1 MLPSAQ
7 ELVGFAKLY
16 EESAV
21 TLIQDLVRIPSV
33 NGRDFE
39 TPVARR
45 VRQEAEDHGLSA
57 KLLGT
62 DENRQNVLVEIGGGS
77 NGFAF
82 IGHMDTVAEGDH
94 DLWNHDP
101 FEGVLSRGK
110 IYGRGTADNK
120 AGIVCGLF
128 ALVLLQDHGLIH
140 QDQMSVVLAGVVD
153 EESGASSP
161 LGVRYLL
168 DDGSLDVSAAIYTYA
183 SDVICIG
190 HRGLLRMKIRTT
202 GEAVHSGSGAW
213 DRGEEGVNA
222 VTGLA
227 AILLRLEELNLETS
241 PHPAFPG
248 LGAKITPG
256 TIISGGDWEGMVPA
270 WAEAIVDIRLMPD
283 QLVNEVLAIIE
294 AIVEDEIA
302 LRPGLSVEIEE
313 KTRLPGVAISED
325 HNLVNIAKR
334 YTFEVTGNAWKAVG
348 AGPANEGYMLIEA
361 GIPTLCG
368 FGPTGGNAHAVN
380 EWVTVSSLAP
390 TIAMFAGIAQEF
402 LRGIKE

>member
-1 MLPSAQ
+1 
-7 ELVGFAKLY
+7 LVGFAKLY

-33 NGRDFE
+33 NGCDFE

-45 VRQEAEDHGLSA
+45 VMQEAEVHDLGV
-57 KLLGT
+57 KLLGVE
-62 DENRQNVLVEIGGGS
+62 ENRRNVLVETGEGS
-77 NGFAF
+77 RGFAF
-82 IGHMDTVAEGDH
+82 IGHMDTVAEGER

-101 FEGVLSRGK
+101 FEGVLSEGK

-120 AGIVCGLF
+120 AGIACALF
-128 ALVLLQDHGLIH
+128 ALVLLRDHDLIL
-140 QDQMSVVLAGVVD
+140 QDQMRVVLAGVVD

-168 DDGSLDVSAAIYTYA
+168 DEGYLDVSAAIYTYA

-190 HRGLLRMKIRTT
+190 HRGLLRLKIRTM

-241 PHPAFPG
+241 PHSAFTG
-248 LGAKITPG
+248 LSAKITPG
-256 TIISGGDWEGMVPA
+256 TVISGGDWEGMVPA

-283 QLVNEVLAIIE
+283 QSADDVHATIE
-294 AIVEDEIA
+294 ALVDDEIA

-313 KTRLPGVAISED
+313 KTRLPGVAIPEN
-325 HNLVNIAKR
+325 HNLVKTAKR
-334 YTFEVTGNAWKAVG
+334 YTLEVTGNAWKAVG
-348 AGPANEGYMLIEA
+348 AGPANEGYMLIDA

-402 LRGIKE
+402 LSSIKE

>member
-16 EESAV
+16 EGSVV

-62 DENRQNVLVEIGGGS
+62 DENRQNVLVEIGGGK

-82 IGHMDTVAEGDH
+82 IGHMDTVAEGDRDIWDH
-94 DLWNHDP
+94 NP
-101 FEGVLSRGK
+101 FGGVLSDGK

-120 AGIVCGLF
+120 AGIACALF
-128 ALVLLQDHGLIH
+128 ALVLLRDHDLIR
-140 QDQMSVVLAGVVD
+140 QDQMRFVLAGVVD

-168 DDGSLDVSAAIYTYA
+168 DEGYLDVNAAIYTYA

-190 HRGLLRMKIRTT
+190 HRGLLRLRIHTM

-227 AILLRLEELNLETS
+227 AILLRLEELNLEAS
-241 PHPAFPG
+241 YHPAFPG

-256 TIISGGDWEGMVPA
+256 TVISGGDWEGMVPA
-270 WAEAIVDIRLMPD
+270 WAEAIVDIRLMPE
-283 QLVNEVLAIIE
+283 QLTNEVLTIIE
-294 AIVEDEIA
+294 AIIEDEIA

-313 KTRLPGVAISED
+313 KTRLPGVAIPED